1 MLSYNWA
8 RVRKSCLEEKGR
20 VSHWNLQLGE
30 WPGLW
35 MGVTAPFRSHDLP
48 LVDFLE
54 EWKKKQ
60 VAGTEAQGRQ
70 WIEMGGEPL

>member
-1 MLSYNWA
+1 M
-8 RVRKSCLEEKGR
+8 KG
-20 VSHWNLQLGE
+20 SL
-30 WPGLW
+30 
-35 MGVTAPFRSHDLP
+35 
-48 LVDFLE
+48 DFLE

>member
-8 RVRKSCLEEKGR
+8 RVRKSCLEEKGH

-48 LVDFLE
+48 LVFSLLLHLLG
-54 EWKKKQ
+54 
-60 VAGTEAQGRQ
+60 VLGLTLLLRLLS
-70 WIEMGGEPL
+70 P